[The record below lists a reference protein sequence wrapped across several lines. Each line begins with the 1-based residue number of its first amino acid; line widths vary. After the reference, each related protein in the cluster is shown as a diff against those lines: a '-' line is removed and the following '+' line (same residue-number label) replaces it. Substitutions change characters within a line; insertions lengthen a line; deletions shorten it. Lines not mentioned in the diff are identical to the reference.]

1 MPKGNDRLIGRIGP
15 NYDMAGIE
23 TFLDRML
30 DRQPVA
36 AQAAKGPVASPG
48 PLPTSIWQAM
58 GRGAV
63 NRCPSCASQKLFPR
77 YLKPIAQC
85 RSCGQDWTPQQA
97 DDFPAYIAI
106 IVTGHVMAPI
116 IIALVGDAALPL
128 WALSIIIMT
137 LAISMVG
144 ALLQPAK
151 GAVIAT
157 QYWMGLHGFEKSPRP
172 DRTQGD

>member
-1 MPKGNDRLIGRIGP
+1 
-15 NYDMAGIE
+15 MAGIE

-36 AQAAKGPVASPG
+36 PQAAMSPPARPG
-48 PLPTSIWQAM
+48 PLARTVWQAM
-58 GRGAV
+58 GRGAT
-63 NRCPSCASQKLFPR
+63 NRCPACGAQKLFPK
-77 YLKPIAQC
+77 YLKPMPQC

-116 IIALVGDAALPL
+116 IISLVLNAALPL
-128 WALSIIIMT
+128 WALMAIILTI
-137 LAISMVG
+137 AVIMVG

-151 GAVIAT
+151 GAVIAF
-157 QYWMGLHGFEKSPRP
+157 QYWMGLNGFEKSPRP
-172 DRTQGD
+172 DHAEGE